1 MPGWLTWTLVGLAA
15 WCTVSLAFAFL
26 VGHLLGRRRAAEP
39 TRRVVVLAG
48 PTAIRVRVRGR
59 GRGLRKAS

>member
-15 WCTVSLAFAFL
+15 WCTLSIVFAFL
-26 VGHLLGRRRAAEP
+26 AGHLLGRQRAAEP
-39 TRRVVVLAG
+39 PRCVVVLAG
-48 PTAIRVRVRGR
+48 PMAIRVRARGR